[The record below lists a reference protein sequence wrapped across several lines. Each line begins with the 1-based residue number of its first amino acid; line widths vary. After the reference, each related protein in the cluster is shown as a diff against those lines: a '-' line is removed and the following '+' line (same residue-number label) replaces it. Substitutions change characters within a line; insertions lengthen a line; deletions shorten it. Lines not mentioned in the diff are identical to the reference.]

1 MPVFRY
7 RSVNDMPPPWRE
19 SDDPANLRAVAE
31 MLRFYRR
38 FSAHGSAAPGVRRLR
53 SIEELNEERGDPYR
67 RDPRGRHTL

>member
-1 MPVFRY
+1 V
-7 RSVNDMPPPWRE
+7 V
-19 SDDPANLRAVAE
+19 E

-67 RDPRGRHTL
+67 RDPRGRHPS